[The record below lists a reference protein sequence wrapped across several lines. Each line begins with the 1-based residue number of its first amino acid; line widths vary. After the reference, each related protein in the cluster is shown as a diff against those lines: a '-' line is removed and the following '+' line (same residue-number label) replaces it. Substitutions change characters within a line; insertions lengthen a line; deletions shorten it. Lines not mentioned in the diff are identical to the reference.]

1 MSLVDVAIPVLPSR
15 SIPDTVAFY
24 GRLGFEGGPHAF
36 NGDYAILSRQGI
48 EIHFFK
54 HTALRPFESSAG
66 CYIRVRD
73 VDSFY
78 RACLSLLL
86 PTMGIPRLEN
96 LENKAWGL
104 REFALVDADGNL
116 IRIGQILAP
125 Q

>member
-36 NGDYAILSRQGI
+36 NGDYAILSRQDI

-66 CYIRVRD
+66 CYIRVQE
-73 VDSFY
+73 VDPFY
-78 RACLSLLL
+78 SVCLGLSL
-86 PTMGIPRLEN
+86 PTMGIPRLEK

-116 IRIGQILAP
+116 IRIGQILAL
-125 Q
+125 